1 MGKHNSTGTMILIN
15 IRRGLC
21 NKRFWIVVGVTTI
34 IYAVIIVLECWFP
47 VQKYYRGYNTPD
59 WYLDGL
65 AALGSSMVIKFCNWN
80 CSIIYSHL
88 WGLLHLLM

>member
-59 WYLDGL
+59 WQPLEVVRL
-65 AALGSSMVIKFCNWN
+65 IKFCNWN

>member
-1 MGKHNSTGTMILIN
+1 MILIN

-65 AALGSSMVIKFCNWN
+65 AALGSSKVNKILQLELICSHIHFLVRIYHYVDAGMGIKVE
-80 CSIIYSHL
+80 
-88 WGLLHLLM
+88 